1 MEADVN
7 IFLVVHFA
15 VRFFFWVGRPEGSH
29 SLQGCIPLRGAFSGS
44 RVVTLAWE
52 DVSVCLAVLLVLRV
66 VNEPPRPR
74 VLQHRAQQRQFV
86 LFSTLNLV
94 RNVDGLCRELAV
106 HLVYT
111 PRPSRALVVVVNCRT
126 EPCTRH
132 EQKNKKKRAA
142 IQRLSECA
150 RLLHVTQAKRDSNSV
165 KASAHAQTQTLSDS
179 ISDRVRGTDTVGGW
193 RQAMGSSFSFNTI
206 L

>member
-15 VRFFFWVGRPEGSH
+15 VRLVA
-29 SLQGCIPLRGAFSGS
+29 LKGCIPLRGAFSGS

-66 VNEPPRPR
+66 VNKSPRPR

-86 LFSTLNLV
+86 HFSTLNFV

-111 PRPSRALVVVVNCRT
+111 PRPSRALVVVVYCRT

-132 EQKNKKKRAA
+132 EQKTKQKADRNAVSERVREFAACDATKRA
-142 IQRLSECA
+142 SY
-150 RLLHVTQAKRDSNSV
+150 SV
-165 KASAHAQTQTLSDS
+165 KASAHAQALTLR
-179 ISDRVRGTDTVGGW
+179 I
-193 RQAMGSSFSFNTI
+193 
-206 L
+206 